1 VVKQSKCKGGT
12 LNSAD
17 RQSVLT
23 IRSKQ
28 VLSSFG
34 YWLNLVGYDSRDRS
48 ALAYIYLLYLIVYF
62 SAWFLLVMFWLS
74 DILANTIAP
83 FLAYQGSTF
92 AGLVPKISTLLF
104 VLWCLYL
111 IYKATIRS
119 PLIFSK
125 EDAYLLCQTPADRRF
140 ITLTWLF
147 GAWLSKILFISGA
160 AIVIGFALLE
170 LDVNHGI
177 KILTLGNLAVAALKP
192 LGIIIPIHLGLFAA
206 AWIVGVY
213 RLRGDT
219 ERIMVMRS
227 IRVLAFIMGG
237 SFFVISIGNI
247 LNYSFFTPFQPF
259 LELLSFPLMS
269 AFLGDAWWLSLAVS
283 IGLMII
289 CLVVLWKISDKANLS
304 RAAQETHHFQAQQVA
319 FRLGDFDRFN
329 EMNDRKRLGAS
340 HFPSK
345 IPSPSGA
352 WILTWKNIVQSLR
365 SITIYRIWSW
375 FDILLLMFSMIIIG
389 VLLKMGYILLPLI
402 FSWTVNISKKT
413 TSRFRKDLGNWWLLH
428 SLPLPPRRII
438 LHDIVPS
445 VSVTIFL
452 TWFALWISSSLGLS
466 INPIIVISVPFVIA
480 GISFSAI
487 FDILRQSNS
496 HMLQEGR
503 APDFGLV
510 GLILS
515 FICIGIPTL
524 IYFLTNKFSILPLVG
539 ILATILVGGF
549 LVISLLHLSERQFR
563 RIG

>member
-1 VVKQSKCKGGT
+1 
-12 LNSAD
+12 
-17 RQSVLT
+17 
-23 IRSKQ
+23 I
-28 VLSSFG
+28 
-34 YWLNLVGYDSRDRS
+34 
-48 ALAYIYLLYLIVYF
+48 
-62 SAWFLLVMFWLS
+62 
-74 DILANTIAP
+74 
-83 FLAYQGSTF
+83 
-92 AGLVPKISTLLF
+92 
-104 VLWCLYL
+104 
-111 IYKATIRS
+111 
-119 PLIFSK
+119 
-125 EDAYLLCQTPADRRF
+125 
-140 ITLTWLF
+140 
-147 GAWLSKILFISGA
+147 
-160 AIVIGFALLE
+160 
-170 LDVNHGI
+170 DVNHGI
-177 KILTLGNLAVAALKP
+177 RMLTFGNLAAAALKP
-192 LGIIIPIHLGLFAA
+192 LGIIISIHLGLFAL
-206 AWIVGVY
+206 AWIIGVY
-213 RLRGDT
+213 RLRGDS

-227 IRVLAFIMGG
+227 IRLLAFIMGG

-247 LNYSFFTPFQPF
+247 LAPSFFTPFQPL
-259 LELLSFPLMS
+259 LEYISFPLVT
-269 AFLGDAWWLSLAVS
+269 AFLGDAWGLGLAFS
-283 IGLMII
+283 IGLVTI
-289 CLVVLWKISDKANLS
+289 CLAVLWKISDKVNLS

-340 HFPSK
+340 HLPSK
-345 IPSPSGA
+345 IPSLSGA
-352 WILTWKNIVQSLR
+352 WMLTWKNIVQSLR
-365 SITIYRIWSW
+365 SITISRIWSW

-389 VLLKMGYILLPLI
+389 VLLKYGYILLPLI

-452 TWFALWISSSLGLS
+452 TLFALWISSSLGLS

-496 HMLQEGR
+496 NMLQEGR
-503 APDFGLV
+503 PPDFGLV

-549 LVISLLHLSERQFR
+549 LAISLLHLCERQFR